1 MAKRIYE
8 ETGRMLG
15 EACAEMMVFS
25 SPEAFIFFGGMAKAG
40 ELLFKHVRE
49 SFEENVMPCFKGKAK
64 FLVSGLKDADA
75 AILGAASL

>member
-1 MAKRIYE
+1 
-8 ETGRMLG
+8 
-15 EACAEMMVFS
+15 
-25 SPEAFIFFGGMAKAG
+25 MAKAG